1 MQLNVPKSLSES
13 VVILK
18 LADLFPCATSCPLL
32 MLTILTRG
40 VGYPENTQATVT
52 SFWWPIKEYTGVGDN
67 HVLIFG
73 GAKCKNSSLSED

>member
-1 MQLNVPKSLSES
+1 MIHLCNIPATLSSTEKCFIPSEFSAVQLNVPKSLSES

-40 VGYPENTQATVT
+40 VGYPENVQAMVT
-52 SFWWPIKEYTGVGDN
+52 SFW
-67 HVLIFG
+67 
-73 GAKCKNSSLSED
+73 